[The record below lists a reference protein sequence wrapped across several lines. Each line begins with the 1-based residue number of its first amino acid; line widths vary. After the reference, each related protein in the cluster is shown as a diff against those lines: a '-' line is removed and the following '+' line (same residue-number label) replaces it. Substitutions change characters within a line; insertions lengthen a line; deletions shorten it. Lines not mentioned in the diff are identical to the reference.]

1 MVRLI
6 GSLIST
12 CITAKLFS
20 HLLFVQTSEKVLAT
34 QGENKKLEDALKEKT
49 EESRGWLEKH
59 NKLEAE
65 HHKKVKW
72 AWYCKLWRYVE
83 KIVNYLE
90 GILS

>member
-1 MVRLI
+1 M
-6 GSLIST
+6 
-12 CITAKLFS
+12 
-20 HLLFVQTSEKVLAT
+20 LAT

-72 AWYCKLWRYVE
+72 D
-83 KIVNYLE
+83 
-90 GILS
+90 